1 MAKWYVIA
9 AIDGTAQCE
18 VEADSMEAAI
28 EKSDDA
34 DWVIEEWN
42 LNTTDRNGGYIEAQ
56 EG

>member
-1 MAKWYVIA
+1 MAKWYVSA
-9 AIDGTAQCE
+9 AIDGTAHCT
-18 VEADSMEAAI
+18 VEADSMEEAI

-42 LNTTDRNGGYIEAQ
+42 LNTTDRNGGHIEAQ